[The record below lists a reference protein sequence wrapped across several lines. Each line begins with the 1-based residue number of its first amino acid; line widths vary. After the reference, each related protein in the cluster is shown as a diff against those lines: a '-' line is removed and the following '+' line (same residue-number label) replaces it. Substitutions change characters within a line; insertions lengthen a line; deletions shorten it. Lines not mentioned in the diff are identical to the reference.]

1 VTAPD
6 PSQRASDRRVVA
18 QLADCL
24 VELRVAAE
32 LGELHGRLADLL
44 AHSVDASPTT
54 RRLALRIDVAD
65 DGARTV
71 SSVSSESSNAHSL
84 GCADDAQ
91 TVAHVLTRLNETV
104 LLGSGLL
111 TVHAGVVR
119 ARDGVVAWPAASGA
133 GKSTLVA
140 AALLRGYGYLSDEAL
155 CLDADGRAV
164 PYPKPLTLDPWAV
177 TTLGLDA
184 LRTRGD
190 AGAELAIAPHAVGAT
205 VEVSA
210 GALAAVVL
218 LRRDGSPA
226 LVPAGSDEAVA
237 ALLRHSFNHWRMPG
251 AAVDAVHRAV
261 QAAGVYRLS
270 YDDPRDGVEL
280 LLRELPPPS
289 SSTVAK

>member
-1 VTAPD
+1 VTD
-6 PSQRASDRRVVA
+6 PSHLTSDRHLSV

-24 VELRVAAE
+24 VELRVAAG
-32 LGELHGRLADLL
+32 LGELPGRLADLL
-44 AHSVDASPTT
+44 AHPVEHPPGT
-54 RRLALRIDVAD
+54 RRLVLRIEPAE

-71 SSVSSESSNAHSL
+71 SSDTHSVR
-84 GCADDAQ
+84 CADDAQ
-91 TVAHVLTRLNETV
+91 TVAHVLTRLNEQV

-119 ARDGVVAWPAASGA
+119 ARAGVVAWPAASGA

-164 PYPKPLTLDPWAV
+164 PYPKPITLDPWAV
-177 TTLGLDA
+177 TTLGLAA
-184 LRTRGD
+184 LRTGSGSSSD
-190 AGAELAIAPHAVGAT
+190 DGAELAFAPHAVGAS
-205 VEVSA
+205 VEGSA

-218 LRRDGSPA
+218 LRRDTTPS
-226 LVPAGSDEAVA
+226 LLPAGSDEAVA

-251 AAVDAVHRAV
+251 AAVDSVHRAV

-289 SSTVAK
+289 SSTDAK